1 MDIYKSLADDYDLLQ
16 PKEEILKQ
24 KPFFEEIIRKY
35 KIKTCLDC
43 ACGTGWHLSMLDS
56 IGLKCYGSDIS
67 NEMLNIAKD
76 NLKAKNIIL
85 KKGDF
90 KSLDKIWKIKFD
102 MIVCMST
109 SFPHMLSD
117 LDVMASLKSMYYQLK
132 DNGILIIDNGIS
144 DKLLKT
150 KPKFIP
156 ARILKD
162 TAFYFFLEYPD
173 RSTVIFN
180 ILQVNK
186 TKDSFDHNTYSMSY
200 NAIGKSKFDKY
211 FKKTDFKKV
220 SYFDDFKF
228 SSYSVRNS
236 DRLIVLAQK

>member
-1 MDIYKSLADDYDLLQ
+1 MDIYKSLANGYDLLQ
-16 PKEEILKQ
+16 PKEEIFKQ
-24 KPFFEEIIRKY
+24 KSFFEEIIRKY

-43 ACGTGWHLSMLDS
+43 ACGTGWHLFMLDD

-76 NLKAKNIIL
+76 NLKEKNIIL

-102 MIVCMST
+102 VIICMST
-109 SFPHMLSD
+109 SLPHMISN
-117 LDVMASLKSMYYQLK
+117 LDVMASLESMYYQLN

-144 DKLLKT
+144 DKLIKN
-150 KPKFIP
+150 KPTFIP
-156 ARILKD
+156 ARILKNS
-162 TAFYFFLEYPD
+162 AFYFFLEYPN
-173 RSTVIFN
+173 TKKIIFN

-186 TKDSFDHNTYSMSY
+186 TKNSFDQKFYSTSY

-211 FKKTDFKKV
+211 FQKTDFKNI

-236 DRLIVLAQK
+236 DRLVVLAQK